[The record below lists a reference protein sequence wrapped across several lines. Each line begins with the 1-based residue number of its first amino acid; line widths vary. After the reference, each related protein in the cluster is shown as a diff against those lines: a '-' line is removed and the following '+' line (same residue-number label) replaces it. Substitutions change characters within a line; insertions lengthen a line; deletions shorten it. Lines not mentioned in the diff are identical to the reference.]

1 MKPKIQ
7 EQENAVKCGERYY
20 LMSPCYGGHFDVTS
34 YVALMQAEAQLVI
47 IYKDTFS
54 HQRNQDHMSPPSSFV
69 NT

>member
-34 YVALMQAEAQLVI
+34 YVA
-47 IYKDTFS
+47 
-54 HQRNQDHMSPPSSFV
+54 
-69 NT
+69 